1 MKKNIFIVLIL
12 KLLCISLI
20 GAQSPQSKLYFD
32 KGSAAFRKSDYKS
45 AKSFF
50 DQAIQEE
57 SKATKRLYLDAYKYR
72 GRTNRNLFDYEA
84 AIRDFDVIIKARPN
98 YPRAY
103 RYRGYCKFLLNLY
116 VDAVDDLNQ
125 YLLIANPLREEEM
138 EKAWFWRGQCYRFLE
153 DNQSAISDFNKT
165 IAHNPN
171 FSDAFRARS
180 ECYEEMNLM
189 SDAFEDWNTM
199 LLLETD
205 KAKPADFCDIILKI
219 KQLVDL
225 AVAANKNPEMVF
237 EVTDKMAQQ
246 CPANAHILHTEMGNM
261 KVALNRFDEAIRLYQ
276 KALIT
281 VPSDLLKAELYLK
294 IGDIQVTQNK
304 KVEALKNY
312 ELALKTDA
320 LGIFK
325 TDLNQKIVDL
335 KSEQTKNLP
344 KIQWRVPTDRA
355 SISNENHAYINA
367 CIASAQPI
375 LNTKILINGMQS
387 RGQATKKEVNANGAY
402 TCALSIAQLVDLKE
416 GDNKIV
422 IEVTNATGT
431 TVSMERIIKY
441 EKEKGSQNADNEP
454 VKPVKTDTPA
464 EQEGDGQSIMVS
476 DKRLALVV
484 GNSDYKTNP
493 LKNPSNDAHSMQNV
507 LKECGFEVILVENAD
522 NKTIKNQVKSFS
534 EKLKNYGAGLFF
546 YAGHGIEVDGVNY
559 LMPIDVAGELNK
571 ADIENECIKTDWI
584 QQRMVES
591 GGDGKCHILI
601 LDACRNNPFVNQAR
615 GKQDI
620 WSAPKNIPSGVI
632 TCYATSQGATA
643 ADGVGNNGLYT
654 SMLLKHI
661 KTRGLTIEQVFKRV
675 RVDLKKQGGQEP
687 IESTKLTQDFYFFK
701 K

>member
-1 MKKNIFIVLIL
+1 MKKNIFIALIL
-12 KLLCISLI
+12 KLLWIPFVF
-20 GAQSPQSKLYFD
+20 AQSPQSKSYFD
-32 KGSAAFRKSDYKS
+32 KGAIAYRKSDYKN

-72 GRTNRNLFDYEA
+72 GRTNRNLLDYEA

-103 RYRGYCKFLLNLY
+103 RYRGYCRFLLNLY
-116 VDAVDDLNQ
+116 ADAVDDFDQ

-165 IAHNPN
+165 IAHNPY

-180 ECYEEMNLM
+180 ECYEEMSLLN
-189 SDAFEDWNTM
+189 DAFEDWNTM

-205 KAKPADFCDIILKI
+205 KAKPADFCEIILEI

-225 AVAANKNPEMVF
+225 AVAANKNPEEVF
-237 EVTDKMAQQ
+237 ALAGKMAQQ
-246 CPANAHILHTEMGNM
+246 CPANAYILHAEMGNM
-261 KVALNRFDEAIRLYQ
+261 KVALNRSDEAIVLYQ
-276 KALIT
+276 KALTT

-294 IGDIQVTQNK
+294 IGDIQVVQNK
-304 KVEALKNY
+304 KVEALKSY

-320 LGIFK
+320 LGILK
-325 TDLNQKIVDL
+325 TDLNRKIADL
-335 KSEQTKNLP
+335 KSEQSKNLP

-355 SISNENHAYINA
+355 SISHENHAYINA
-367 CIASAQPI
+367 CITSAQPI
-375 LNTKILINGMQS
+375 SNTKILINGMQS
-387 RGQATKKEVNANGAY
+387 RGQAPKKDETKS
-402 TCALSIAQLVDLKE
+402 CAAGITQLVDLKE

-422 IEVTNATGT
+422 IEVTNAAGT
-431 TVSMERIIKY
+431 TISMERIIKY
-441 EKEKGSQNADNEP
+441 EKENGSQHTDNES
-454 VKPVKTDTPA
+454 VKPKPSEQT
-464 EQEGDGQSIMVS
+464 EQEVDGQLPVVS

-484 GNSDYKTNP
+484 GNSNYKTNP
-493 LKNPSNDAHSMQNV
+493 LKNPSNDARSMQNV
-507 LKECGFEVILVENAD
+507 LKECGFDVILVENAD
-522 NKTIKNQVKSFS
+522 NKTIKNQIKTFT
-534 EKLKNYGAGLFF
+534 EQLKNYGTGLFF

-571 ADIENECIKTDWI
+571 SDVENECIKTDWI

-601 LDACRNNPFVNQAR
+601 LDACRNNPFVNRSR
-615 GKQDI
+615 GAQEI

-643 ADGVGNNGLYT
+643 ADGAGSNGLYT

-661 KTRGLTIEQVFKRV
+661 KTKGLTIEQVFKRV

-687 IESTKLTQDFYFFK
+687 IESTKLTQDFYFLK

>member
-1 MKKNIFIVLIL
+1 MKKNIFIALIL
-12 KLLCISLI
+12 KLLCISFVF
-20 GAQSPQSKLYFD
+20 AQSPQSKLYFD
-32 KGSAAFRKSDYKS
+32 KGAAAFRKSDYKN

-72 GRTNRNLFDYEA
+72 GRINRNLFDYEA

-116 VDAVDDLNQ
+116 ADAIDDFDQ

-138 EKAWFWRGQCYRFLE
+138 EKAWFWRGQCYRFLD

-165 IAHNPN
+165 IAHNPY

-180 ECYEEMNLM
+180 ECYEERSLLT
-189 SDAFEDWNTM
+189 DAFEDWNTM
-199 LLLETD
+199 LLLKTD
-205 KAKPADFCDIILKI
+205 KAKPADFCEIILEI

-225 AVAANKNPEMVF
+225 AVAANKNPEDVF
-237 EVTDKMAQQ
+237 ALAGKMSQQ
-246 CPANAHILHTEMGNM
+246 CPTNAYILHTEMGNM
-261 KVALNRFDEAIRLYQ
+261 KVALNRSDEAIVLYQ
-276 KALIT
+276 KALTT

-294 IGDIQVTQNK
+294 IGDIQVIQNK
-304 KVEALKNY
+304 KVEALKSY

-320 LGIFK
+320 LGILK
-325 TDLNQKIVDL
+325 TDLNRKIADL
-335 KSEQTKNLP
+335 KSEQSKNLP

-355 SISNENHAYINA
+355 SISHENHAYINA

-387 RGQATKKEVNANGAY
+387 RGQAPKKDETNSCG
-402 TCALSIAQLVDLKE
+402 TGITQLIDLKE
-416 GDNKIV
+416 GDNKVV
-422 IEVTNATGT
+422 IEVTNAAGT
-431 TVSMERIIKY
+431 TISMERIIKY
-441 EKEKGSQNADNEP
+441 EQEKGSQNTDNESGKPAPPDP
-454 VKPVKTDTPA
+454 VDSIGNATPTIN
-464 EQEGDGQSIMVS
+464 E
-476 DKRLALVV
+476 KRLALVV
-484 GNSDYKTNP
+484 GNANYKTNP
-493 LKNPSNDAHSMQNV
+493 LKNPSNDARSMQNV
-507 LKECGFEVILVENAD
+507 LKECGFDVILVENAD
-522 NKTIKNQVKSFS
+522 NKTIKNQIKTFT
-534 EKLKNYGAGLFF
+534 EQLKNYGTGLFF

-559 LMPIDVAGELNK
+559 LMPIDVTGELNK
-571 ADIENECIKTDWI
+571 SDIENECVKTDWI

-601 LDACRNNPFVNQAR
+601 LDACRNNPFVNRAR
-615 GKQDI
+615 GAQDT

-661 KTRGLTIEQVFKRV
+661 KTKGLTIEQVFKRV

-687 IESTKLTQDFYFFK
+687 IESTKLTQDFYFLK